1 MTTARALTRRLG
13 AALLIGVVAVV
24 GLAACSGDD
33 DATTTTT
40 TTTTTEAPTTTAT
53 TTTASTF
60 SGPYAEYC
68 VAASALQVARRET
81 NTLLGNNPD
90 AADPVAVQAVVT
102 AQYDATQQAAAAAP
116 EELAADYATAVDNFG
131 QLVAALEA
139 KDWDYGAALT
149 DAEFRALLLAGDTP
163 NALNRLTTF
172 DIAECGLIP

>member
-13 AALLIGVVAVV
+13 AALLVGAVAVV

-33 DATTTTT
+33 DA
-40 TTTTTEAPTTTAT
+40 TTTTEAPTTTAT